1 MFWTGNTYI
10 VSLIEKTPKG
20 KNSSP
25 THPVPLSSPSEV
37 NGAVNFSHSFLEII
51 YKKMSIE
58 YMYISF

>member
-51 YKKMSIE
+51 YK
-58 YMYISF
+58 